1 VAKKNDNWMK
11 KAGVTP
17 GKLTLIGVLAVVLCV
32 VLYQQLRPLVKT
44 KNTPTQLAT
53 AAHNDATSLKS
64 AASLAEPVTTTDDN
78 APRKKTGTVT
88 SWQSPNL
95 ASIVQFDPFAL
106 PASFPQ
112 PQNPDEQ
119 SAIAQ
124 NAAQAEEAT
133 ADQEALDA
141 ERTKSESELE
151 GLRQQGVAVIIKKK
165 TEYVAIVGD
174 QELHV
179 GDEINGFTVISI
191 DAKDGV
197 RVAKDLTP

>member
-44 KNTPTQLAT
+44 RNPPTQLAA
-53 AAHNDATSLKS
+53 AAHNDATSPQS
-64 AASLAEPVTTTDDN
+64 AVSLAEPATTTDDS

-95 ASIVQFDPFAL
+95 ASIVQYDPFAL
-106 PASFPQ
+106 PATFPQ

-124 NAAQAEEAT
+124 NAAHAEEAT
-133 ADQEALDA
+133 ADQEALEA
-141 ERTKSESELE
+141 ERAKFEGELE
-151 GLRQQGVAVIIKKK
+151 ALRQQGVALIIKRKNA
-165 TEYVAIVGD
+165 YVAVVGD

-179 GDEINGFTVISI
+179 GDEINGFKVIAI
-191 DAKDGV
+191 DTKDGV
-197 RVAKDLTP
+197 KVAKDLTP